1 MLQPG
6 LVPLG
11 VALHTRRI
19 SHPELRCDIAQHRQR
34 HIQRIAQERP
44 HMTNRD
50 QLQRE
55 PPPAVI
61 TTPLRDKIPVRVVE
75 EKEPLQHRLI
85 QGARPRTGH
94 TLQVAH
100 PSGIWSARA
109 INVRNIHPLAPDFR
123 PLVLMGR
130 DEVASLRHH
139 LTHSRRR
146 AANRP

>member
-19 SHPELRCDIAQHRQR
+19 SHPELRCDIVQHHQR

-55 PPPAVI
+55 PEPVVI
-61 TTPLRDKIPVRVVE
+61 TTPRRDKIPVRIVKE
-75 EKEPLQHRLI
+75 EEPLQHRLI
-85 QGARPRTGH
+85 RRISRVPAIRRESLIRQE
-94 TLQVAH
+94 
-100 PSGIWSARA
+100 SGQ
-109 INVRNIHPLAPDFR
+109 
-123 PLVLMGR
+123 
-130 DEVASLRHH
+130 ASPQ
-139 LTHSRRR
+139 TMTDPPVTNPQQS
-146 AANRP
+146 NRYNA

>member
-19 SHPELRCDIAQHRQR
+19 SHPDLRCDIVQHHRR

-55 PPPAVI
+55 PQPAVI

-75 EKEPLQHRLI
+75 EEEPLQHRLI
-85 QGARPRTGH
+85 QRPGRVPAIRRE
-94 TLQVAH
+94 LIRQE
-100 PSGIWSARA
+100 SG
-109 INVRNIHPLAPDFR
+109 
-123 PLVLMGR
+123 
-130 DEVASLRHH
+130 RHERS
-139 LTHSRRR
+139 TYATFTR
-146 AANRP
+146 